1 MNQELQD
8 RLRRLGVS
16 RGVRDL
22 KTERPYT
29 AAPPSQ
35 SGSLDDDLGGAQSLQ
50 LLFPG
55 GRLEETAAGACFVLD
70 HVYPLTY
77 QHGDERLAA
86 LLDYSPAAAALFCRD
101 DRLAHLAFRDLL
113 FLDTETTGLSGAGTL
128 AFMVGVAFIEH
139 SSAASATTSASLSTS
154 ADVLVVR
161 QFFLRD
167 HGDETAML
175 QLLNDLL
182 MQKAGLL
189 TFNGRTFDLPLLDNR
204 YLMTRLPTNLLE
216 APHIDLLPPSR
227 RLWRH
232 RFGSVALGNLEQ
244 KLLGVQRTEED
255 VPGWLIPGL
264 YNDYLR
270 SGDARELRR
279 VFYHNQ
285 LDMLSMVTLTTKIM
299 RQFSAAGRE
308 DDPLDLLSLGKWQ
321 VALGLKDAAEMNYR
335 RAAAADLPLD
345 FYHLTLQQLG
355 ELLKRD
361 GRRQEAVPIWQ
372 QWAATSLETIDA
384 HVELAKHYEWHERD
398 LQTAVLW
405 TERALALLASWPR
418 RNTILVRPELEY
430 RLARLRRKL
439 GKKLP

>member
-1 MNQELQD
+1 MNQDLQD
-8 RLRRLGVS
+8 RLRRLGVT
-16 RGVRDL
+16 RGALDL
-22 KTERPYT
+22 KTERRSPYPDGRKGHF
-29 AAPPSQ
+29 APPSQ
-35 SGSLDDDLGGAQSLQ
+35 LSSRDDDDDAAKSLQ

-55 GRLEETAAGACFVLD
+55 GRFEETGTGACFVLD

-86 LLDYSPAAAALFCRD
+86 LLHYSPAEAARFCRD
-101 DRLAHLAFRDLL
+101 DKLRSHARLAHLAFRDFL

-128 AFMVGVAFIEH
+128 AFMVGVAFIEQ
-139 SSAASATTSASLSTS
+139 SST

-161 QFFLRD
+161 QYFLRD

-175 QLLNDLL
+175 QLLEDLL
-182 MQKAGLL
+182 TQKAGLV
-189 TFNGRTFDLPLLDNR
+189 TFNGSTFDLPLLDNR
-204 YLMTRLPTNLLE
+204 YLMNRLPTNLLE
-216 APHIDLLPPSR
+216 TPHIDLLPPSR

-285 LDMLSMVTLTTKIM
+285 LDMLSMVTLTAKIL
-299 RQFSAAGRE
+299 RQFTAAGTN
-308 DDPLDLLSLGKWQ
+308 DDPLDLFSLGKWQ
-321 VALGLKDAAEMNYR
+321 VALGLKEAAEINYR

-345 FYHLTLQQLG
+345 FYHQSLQQLG
-355 ELLKRD
+355 LLLKRD

-372 QWAATSLETIDA
+372 QWAATSLEAIDA

-398 LQTAVLW
+398 LNTAVLW
-405 TERALALLASWPR
+405 TERALTLLASWPPH
-418 RNTILVRPELEY
+418 NTILVRPELEH

-439 GKKLP
+439 G

>member
-1 MNQELQD
+1 MNQDLQD
-8 RLRRLGVS
+8 RLRRLGVT

-22 KTERPYT
+22 RTERHSPHPD
-29 AAPPSQ
+29 APLSQ
-35 SGSLDDDLGGAQSLQ
+35 FRSRDDDEGQAKSLH

-55 GRLEETAAGACFVLD
+55 GRLEETAVGACFVLD

-77 QHGDERLAA
+77 QHGDESLAT
-86 LLDYSPAAAALFCRD
+86 LLHYSPAEAALFCRD
-101 DRLAHLAFRDLL
+101 DRLTQLAFRDFL

-139 SSAASATTSASLSTS
+139 SSAA
-154 ADVLVVR
+154 DVLVVR
-161 QFFLRD
+161 QYFLRD
-167 HGDETAML
+167 HSDETAML
-175 QLLNDLL
+175 QLLDDLL
-182 MQKAGLL
+182 AQKAGLL

-204 YLMTRLPTNLLE
+204 YLMNRLPTNLLE
-216 APHIDLLPPSR
+216 TPHIDLLPPSR

-270 SGDARELRR
+270 SGDAREIRR

-285 LDMLSMVTLTTKIM
+285 LDMLSMVTLTAKIL
-299 RQFSAAGRE
+299 RQFSAAGS
-308 DDPLDLLSLGKWQ
+308 DDHPLDLFSLGKWQ
-321 VALGLKDAAEMNYR
+321 VALGLKEAAEMNYR

-345 FYHLTLQQLG
+345 FYHQSLQQLG
-355 ELLKRD
+355 LLLKRD
-361 GRRQEAVPIWQ
+361 GRRQEAVLIWQ
-372 QWAATSLETIDA
+372 QWAATSLTTIDG

-398 LQTAVLW
+398 LNTAVLW
-405 TERALALLASWPR
+405 TERALALLTTWPP
-418 RNTILVRPELEY
+418 RNSTLVRPQLEH

-439 GKKLP
+439 GKQVP